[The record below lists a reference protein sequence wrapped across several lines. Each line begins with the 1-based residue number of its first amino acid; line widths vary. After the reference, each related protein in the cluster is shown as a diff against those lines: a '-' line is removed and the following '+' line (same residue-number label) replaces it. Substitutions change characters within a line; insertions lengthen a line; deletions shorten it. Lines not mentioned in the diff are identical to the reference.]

1 MVAAFVVAALC
12 LFAVCS
18 FVVGS
23 PSDSDDSSAASDP
36 GHRVPTPVKLTG
48 FWPTIELATAWIYL
62 SNHRSTGDVEAA
74 VSFGSEIVSQYDF
87 IVMLDGKPY
96 TNDSVDGKTYSLSGS
111 PVGNHHSS
119 VSVSG
124 ASVQVA
130 VALDLT
136 CGKTRATTRQSIF
149 ACLTYSDYSSKRA
162 NWERVNLPSTETRV
176 PSVSSS
182 SAVAP
187 TLYQTWPTPV
197 VFVTETPFELPS
209 DPAPETLPEY
219 RVDQVLE
226 DYESNEARANAVYQ
240 GKRFVVSGGVHKVR
254 DDGVEFYLGDL
265 VFVVASASFRD
276 RRHLLSLDAGQDL
289 SLVCTG
295 GGFSLDFFLEFL
307 DCTVIV
313 DSPLVSSPTSSL
325 PPTAVR
331 VVVPTRPPSP
341 TRTYV
346 FVSRPLDPAAH
357 VYDQA
362 VIDYLRV
369 QVSTVSRELTG
380 NEIRDAL
387 ALTDDAVYLLC
398 VQGPEASLRVRLVQ
412 AKDMAETQHLLS
424 ADGAD
429 AYELA
434 LSCLLR
440 EGELY
445 RGMGNL
451 DAYDERVASHLVGA
465 ALPLGFMRETD
476 YYGIAS
482 SDRVIR
488 GSVDWHRCR
497 RLLVGRPVSAAVV
510 VDRVAEDLATVAA
523 CADDAGWSSY

>member
-96 TNDSVDGKTYSLSGS
+96 TNDSVDGETHSLSGS

-219 RVDQVLE
+219 RVDQVLK
-226 DYESNEARANAVYQ
+226 DYESNR
-240 GKRFVVSGGVHKVR
+240 
-254 DDGVEFYLGDL
+254 
-265 VFVVASASFRD
+265 SAC
-276 RRHLLSLDAGQDL
+276 Q
-289 SLVCTG
+289 
-295 GGFSLDFFLEFL
+295 
-307 DCTVIV
+307 
-313 DSPLVSSPTSSL
+313 
-325 PPTAVR
+325 
-331 VVVPTRPPSP
+331 
-341 TRTYV
+341 
-346 FVSRPLDPAAH
+346 
-357 VYDQA
+357 
-362 VIDYLRV
+362 
-369 QVSTVSRELTG
+369 
-380 NEIRDAL
+380 
-387 ALTDDAVYLLC
+387 
-398 VQGPEASLRVRLVQ
+398 
-412 AKDMAETQHLLS
+412 
-424 ADGAD
+424 
-429 AYELA
+429 
-434 LSCLLR
+434 
-440 EGELY
+440 
-445 RGMGNL
+445 
-451 DAYDERVASHLVGA
+451 
-465 ALPLGFMRETD
+465 
-476 YYGIAS
+476 
-482 SDRVIR
+482 
-488 GSVDWHRCR
+488 R
-497 RLLVGRPVSAAVV
+497 RLPR
-510 VDRVAEDLATVAA
+510 
-523 CADDAGWSSY
+523 